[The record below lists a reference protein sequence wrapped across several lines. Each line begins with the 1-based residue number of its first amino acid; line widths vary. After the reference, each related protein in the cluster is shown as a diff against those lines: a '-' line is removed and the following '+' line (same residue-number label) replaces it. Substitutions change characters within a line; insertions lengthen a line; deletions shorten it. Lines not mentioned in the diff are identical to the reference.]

1 MNLLKFALI
10 LCFVAI
16 AGCKEQKKTEES
28 THKAVVVA
36 VSFDNPPFEYYRDG
50 QKVGFDVDLAEIIA
64 KELKLDI
71 EFKDM
76 SFDALIGALQ
86 SGRAAF
92 AISAI
97 TPTVERAAKV
107 EFSEPYKTSGIV
119 IIVGKDSPIQS
130 ATDLNDKVV
139 GAQLGTIYET
149 YAKQELNQVL
159 KNFSVRSLNKIPDI
173 LQDFKAGRISAIIIG
188 ESEGMSLIKAHPDF
202 KMILIPS
209 TKSGYAIAMPK
220 DSPLKRDIDAVI
232 KKVKANGDL
241 EKLAKKWLQ
250 G

>member
-1 MNLLKFALI
+1 MNLVKFAFI

-16 AGCKEQKKTEES
+16 AGCKEQKKTEGSDPE
-28 THKAVVVA
+28 TVVVA

-50 QKVGFDVDLAEIIA
+50 QKVGFDVDLAEVIA
-64 KELKLDI
+64 KELKLKVD
-71 EFKDM
+71 FKDM
-76 SFDALIGALQ
+76 SFDSLIGALQ

-97 TPTVERAAKV
+97 TPTAERAEKV
-107 EFSEPYKTSGIV
+107 DFSEPYKTSGIV
-119 IIVGKDSPIQS
+119 IIVGKNSPIQS

-188 ESEGMSLIKAHPDF
+188 ENEGISLINSHPDL
-202 KMILIPS
+202 KMIVIPS
-209 TKSGYAIAMPK
+209 TKSGYAVAMPK
-220 DSPLKRDIDAVI
+220 DSPLKRDIDAI
-232 KKVKANGDL
+232 IEKMKQNGDL
-241 EKLAKKWLQ
+241 EKLEKKWLQ